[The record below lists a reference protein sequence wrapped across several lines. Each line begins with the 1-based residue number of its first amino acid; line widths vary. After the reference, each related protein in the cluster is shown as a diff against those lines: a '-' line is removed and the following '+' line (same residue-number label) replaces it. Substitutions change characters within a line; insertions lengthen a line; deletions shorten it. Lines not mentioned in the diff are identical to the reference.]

1 MKSFGS
7 DNHSGVHP
15 SIMEAINKANVN
27 HDLSYGD
34 DKLTEL
40 AREKFCELFGDV
52 EVFFTF
58 NGTGANVTALGS
70 AIKSYNSII
79 CTASAHINVDE
90 CGAPEK
96 FTGSKVIAIPTVDGK
111 LTPDLIQ
118 PYLTGFGFCHHSQ
131 PKVITITQT
140 TELGTI
146 YSLEEIKAIADLAH
160 SFDMYLHVDGAR
172 FSNSIAA
179 LGCTAKDF
187 TATGVDVLSFGGT
200 KNGLMIG
207 EAVVFFNKNMCAD
220 FEYVRKQSMQLYSK
234 MRFISAQFIQY
245 LEGNLWLK
253 LAAHANDMTQYLYQ
267 QIKDIEGVTVTRKPA
282 SNAIFL
288 TLPEDKKEIIREK
301 YFFYDWDETTGEIR
315 LMTSFDTT
323 TEDIDDLIRFIKET
337 L

>member
-15 SIMEAINKANVN
+15 LIMDAISKANTN

-34 DKLTEL
+34 DKYTQI
-40 AREKFCELFGDV
+40 AKQKFCEVFGDV
-52 EVFFTF
+52 DVFFTF

-70 AIKSYNSII
+70 AIDSYHSII
-79 CTASAHINVDE
+79 TTATAHINVDE

-96 FTGSKVIAIPTVDGK
+96 FTGSKVIAIPTTDGK
-111 LTPDLIQ
+111 LTPELLL

-131 PKVITITQT
+131 PKIITITQT
-140 TELGTI
+140 TELGTL
-146 YSLEEIKAIADLAH
+146 YSLEQIKAIADLAH
-160 SFDMYLHVDGAR
+160 SYNMYLHVDGAR

-187 TATGVDVLSFGGT
+187 AATGVDVLSFGGT

-207 EAVVFFNKNMCAD
+207 EAVVFFNKSMCGD
-220 FEYVRKQSMQLYSK
+220 FEYIRKQSMQLYSK

-245 LEGNLWLK
+245 LEGDLWIK
-253 LAAHANDMTQYLYQ
+253 LAKQANDKALYLYQ
-267 QIKDIEGVTVTRKPA
+267 QLKEIEGIVITQKPA

-288 TLPEDKKEIIREK
+288 ILPNDKKEIIRAQ
-301 YFFYDWDETTGEIR
+301 YFFYDWDVTTGEIR

-323 TEDIDDLIRFIKET
+323 TQDVDDLISFIKKT